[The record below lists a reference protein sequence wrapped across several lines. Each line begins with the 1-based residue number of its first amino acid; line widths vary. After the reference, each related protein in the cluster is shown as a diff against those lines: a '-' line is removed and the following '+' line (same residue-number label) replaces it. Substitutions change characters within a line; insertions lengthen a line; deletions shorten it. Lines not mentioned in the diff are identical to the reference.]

1 MALVKIGPHGRRLS
15 QGGDAMVSAQQQAM
29 TRLEAVHFFIDPI
42 TIFARNTLHSRLAR
56 QMATSVIA
64 LFLSHFGPKLNKIR
78 QESRPAETSEKP

>member
-1 MALVKIGPHGRRLS
+1 
-15 QGGDAMVSAQQQAM
+15 M

-78 QESRPAETSEKP
+78 QESRPAETPEKP